1 MAQIVK
7 NLLANR
13 ETQVRF
19 RSGRSPGEGNDYP
32 LQVSCLENPMDRGAL
47 WATSMGLQRAGHD

>member
-19 RSGRSPGEGNDYP
+19 RLGRYPGEGNGYP
-32 LQVSCLENPMDRGAL
+32 LQFSCLENSIDSEAL
-47 WATSMGLQRAGHD
+47 WASSMGLQRAGHD